1 MRTANGLLALA
12 AAWLTA
18 GGVAGQSKPATE
30 AFADIRGAT
39 HKQYSVEVF
48 RTTLTDR
55 SLSRTT
61 GFQALRNIL
70 PWSPAEAR
78 SSTAPLECYDIVNGR
93 W

>member
-1 MRTANGLLALA
+1 MRQKSVS
-12 AAWLTA
+12 TA
-18 GGVAGQSKPATE
+18 GTPEKVVR
-30 AFADIRGAT
+30 DIRRAT

-48 RTTLTDR
+48 WTTLTDR